1 MDEQRQNWL
10 NFLALTTVLLAVGAT
25 VSTLN
30 VGKFSNRSI
39 LKQTQASDQWA
50 YYQAKSIKSYL
61 YELQK
66 EKLEIELKLIA
77 GTAPKEVVEEY
88 QKKVV
93 GYTAQI
99 KRYEVEKAEIMKE
112 AKSLEQ
118 QRDEVALHG
127 QSFGMAVILLQ
138 LAILLS
144 SMATL
149 MKKKALWMTGLVLG
163 VVGVVYFAN
172 GVWLFM

>member
-39 LKQTQASDQWA
+39 LKQTQASNQWA
-50 YYQAKSIKSYL
+50 YYQAKSIKGYL

-66 EKLEIELKLIA
+66 ERLETDLKMIES
-77 GTAPKEVVEEY
+77 TAPKDVLEDY
-88 QKKVV
+88 QKRLAS
-93 GYTAQI
+93 YTAQI
-99 KRYEVEKAEIMKE
+99 KRYESEKAEIMKE
-112 AKSLEQ
+112 AKSLER
-118 QRDEVALHG
+118 QRDEVALHS
-127 QSFGMAVILLQ
+127 QSFGVAVILLQ

-172 GVWLFM
+172 GIWLFL

>member
-1 MDEQRQNWL
+1 MDEQKQNWL

-39 LKQTQASDQWA
+39 LKQTLASDQWA
-50 YYQAKSIKSYL
+50 YYQAKSIKGYL

-66 EKLEIELKLIA
+66 EKLEMELKLIA
-77 GTAPKEVVEEY
+77 STASKETLEDYE
-88 QKKVV
+88 KKIAK
-93 GYTAQI
+93 YASQI
-99 KRYEVEKAEIMKE
+99 KKYESEKAEIMKE
-112 AKSLEQ
+112 ARSLEQ
-118 QRDEVALHG
+118 QRDEVALHS
-127 QSFGMAVILLQ
+127 QSFGLAVILLQ

-149 MKKKALWMTGLVLG
+149 MKKKALWVTGLVLG

-172 GVWLFM
+172 GIWLFM

>member
-1 MDEQRQNWL
+1 MDEQKQNWM

-66 EKLEIELKLIA
+66 EKLEMELKLIA
-77 GTAPKEVVEEY
+77 STATKDVLEDYE
-88 QKKVV
+88 KKIAT
-93 GYTAQI
+93 YAAKI
-99 KRYEVEKAEIMKE
+99 KRYESEKDEIMKE
-112 AKSLEQ
+112 AKKLEQ
-118 QRDEVALHG
+118 ERDKVALHS
-127 QSFGMAVILLQ
+127 QSFGLAVILLQ

-149 MKKKALWMTGLVLG
+149 MKKKPLWITGLVLG
-163 VVGVVYFAN
+163 AVGIVYFAD
-172 GVWLFM
+172 GIWRFM